1 MRVLYSAPPRLDI
14 RRVFLTICACPG
26 LENYH
31 PGESVISRSF
41 GRFPMHSKF
50 VSDYIVQ
57 VAGRRNR
64 RHRYCRQPLLRW
76 EHAGPYHGLQLS
88 PRRLEYP
95 LHYQSPATW
104 CFLVSTS
111 LVFDLSPVV
120 PRLSSP
126 VVPRSSS
133 ALAACSWTSSYMD
146 SLVYLL
152 ATSLSALSRNLVMCS
167 L

>member
-1 MRVLYSAPPRLDI
+1 MRVLYSTPPRLDI
-14 RRVFLTICACPG
+14 QRVFLTICACPG

-31 PGESVISRSF
+31 PGESVISCSF
-41 GRFPMHSKF
+41 GRFPMRSKF

-76 EHAGPYHGLQLS
+76 EHAS
-88 PRRLEYP
+88 I
-95 LHYQSPATW
+95 
-104 CFLVSTS
+104 
-111 LVFDLSPVV
+111 VFDL
-120 PRLSSP
+120 SP

-133 ALAACSWTSSYMD
+133 ALAACSWTSLYMD
-146 SLVYLL
+146 SLVYIL